1 MKKSLLTVLFTL
13 FLSLPVYESLKAQAG
28 GTQVFRLSEGFVRIA
43 ESGQLADT
51 LTVWGDVSAPG
62 RYIIPRNTTVHEL
75 ISYARGP
82 MTANRAGQRL
92 DWSKVR
98 LEVTI
103 SRNNQESGAETSQT
117 FTYRYNE
124 PFPADLRDYRLRND
138 DIVSLE
144 VLRRPAFVD
153 WLGVISSVLGATA
166 TTIIIIDRLAD

>member
-1 MKKSLLTVLFTL
+1 MKKHLAITLGIL
-13 FLSLPVYESLKAQAG
+13 FLFFPVYETLKAQAG
-28 GTQVFRLSEGFVRIA
+28 GSQVFRLSEGFVRIA

-103 SRNNQESGAETSQT
+103 SRYNSENGSETSETYT
-117 FTYRYNE
+117 FRYNE
-124 PFPADLRDYRLRND
+124 PFPAELRDYPLRND
-138 DIVSLE
+138 DIISLE
-144 VLRRPAFVD
+144 VLRRPSFVD
-153 WLGVISSVLGATA
+153 WLGVVTSVLGATA
-166 TTIIIIDRLAD
+166 TTIIILDRLSD